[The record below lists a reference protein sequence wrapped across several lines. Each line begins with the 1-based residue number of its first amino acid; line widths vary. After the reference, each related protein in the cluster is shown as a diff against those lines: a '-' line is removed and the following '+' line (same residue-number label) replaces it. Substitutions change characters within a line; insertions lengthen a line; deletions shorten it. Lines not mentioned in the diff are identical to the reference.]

1 MRNSAR
7 DLILLVLF
15 VALISAFVGFSTLG
29 RRRAFEY
36 HERFA
41 VTWQTH
47 DMLAKYITEHN
58 GQWPRS
64 WDDLQES
71 FVSTNYGYGAP
82 SLDWLRDRIE
92 VDFDFDPDSVASTEQ
107 ANDNAFQVLRLPNAV
122 EDRETR
128 EANRRLRITLQSY
141 RK

>member
-1 MRNSAR
+1 MRNSTR
-7 DLILLVLF
+7 DLILLILF
-15 VALISAFVGFSTLG
+15 VALIAAVVGFSAIG
-29 RRRAFEY
+29 RQRVFEY

-47 DMLAKYITEHN
+47 DMLAKYVTDHN
-58 GQWPRS
+58 GQWPRN

-71 FVSTNYGYGAP
+71 FESTNLGYGAP

-92 VDFDFDPDSVASTEQ
+92 IDFDFDSDSFASTDQ
-107 ANDNAFQVLRLPNAV
+107 ASDDSFQVLRLPDAV

-128 EANRRLRITLQSY
+128 EANRRLRITLQSC

>member
-1 MRNSAR
+1 MRNSTR
-7 DLILLVLF
+7 DLILLGLF
-15 VALISAFVGFSTLG
+15 FVMIAAVVGFSALG

-36 HERFA
+36 HERIA
-41 VTWQTH
+41 VIWQTH
-47 DMLAKYITEHN
+47 DMLAKYMTEHD

-64 WDDLQES
+64 WDDLQET
-71 FVSTNYGYGAP
+71 FVLTNYGYGAP

-92 VDFDFDPDSVASTEQ
+92 VDFNFDPDSVTSPEL
-107 ANDNAFQVLRLPNAV
+107 ANDSAFQVLRLPDAV